1 MLKMTD
7 SEKKRFPGVKQMNKK
22 KIPMNFNRKIPVT
35 WCVIKIETQD
45 EGIYIVIFLLK
56 KVYVSSLNLVGGNRS
71 ILLFL
76 FAIVAMD

>member
-35 WCVIKIETQD
+35 
-45 EGIYIVIFLLK
+45 
-56 KVYVSSLNLVGGNRS
+56 
-71 ILLFL
+71 
-76 FAIVAMD
+76 